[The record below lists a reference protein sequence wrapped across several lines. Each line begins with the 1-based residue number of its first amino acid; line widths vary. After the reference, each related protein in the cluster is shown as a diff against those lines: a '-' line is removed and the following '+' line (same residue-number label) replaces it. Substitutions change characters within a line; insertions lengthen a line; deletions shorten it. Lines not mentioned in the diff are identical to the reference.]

1 LPQACKSV
9 LATPELLENI
19 LTYLPAKNIF
29 GITRVSTGFRNCVA
43 NSPVIQEKL
52 FFRSSGPPKE
62 TWQVIDDVISWSV
75 NYRASVRRRYLRLE
89 QPQERMPESGIYV
102 TPLVVNPCMRII
114 QSGSEH
120 STGIDLPR
128 VIPSFPTDGVS
139 CLTVYDVLRPNRLL
153 SHLSILDTCFS
164 RPTCENMM
172 MKLHISFMDCNN
184 MVQTKFALH
193 QMVSGADCVTPR
205 SALSAA
211 LRSSHIFRL
220 W

>member
-1 LPQACKSV
+1 
-9 LATPELLENI
+9 
-19 LTYLPAKNIF
+19 
-29 GITRVSTGFRNCVA
+29 
-43 NSPVIQEKL
+43 
-52 FFRSSGPPKE
+52 
-62 TWQVIDDVISWSV
+62 
-75 NYRASVRRRYLRLE
+75 
-89 QPQERMPESGIYV
+89 
-102 TPLVVNPCMRII
+102 MRII

-172 MKLHISFMDCNN
+172 VKLHISFMDCNN

-220 W
+220 WQRDRWGDGSEWACQWVRQTDVLDFIECTEELEEVTAVVDVLTSFVLCDTIVPTERDWAAVESEKE